1 MNISELIKEMEEFKD
16 EFGDIKVMHDDG
28 EIEATYLEPQAYFCS
43 DDSIAEYF
51 IALSGKQNRIGE
63 KNEN

>member
-43 DDSIAEYF
+43 DDSIA
-51 IALSGKQNRIGE
+51 ALSGKQNRIGE